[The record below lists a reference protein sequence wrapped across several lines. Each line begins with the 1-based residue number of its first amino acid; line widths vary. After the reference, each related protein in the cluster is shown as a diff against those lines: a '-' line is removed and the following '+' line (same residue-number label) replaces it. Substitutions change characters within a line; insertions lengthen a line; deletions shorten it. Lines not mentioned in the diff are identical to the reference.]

1 MVTSVSMSSERTES
15 NLLYADDLV
24 IGSVWDLGAHDVTES
39 EIIEF
44 ARQWDPQDFHV
55 DPAAGDA
62 GFFGGIIASGIH
74 TLAIFQRLA
83 VPAVFDR
90 WATIAGRG
98 MRDVRLLRPVR
109 PGTTLRGSMTVD
121 AVDLHRPDR
130 ARVEMTGRLV
140 EDGGTVLEMTME
152 IAARR
157 R

>member
-1 MVTSVSMSSERTES
+1 MSE
-15 NLLYADDLV
+15 LLYAEDLV
-24 IGSVWDLGAHDVTES
+24 IGSEWDLGSCVVTES

-44 ARQWDPQDFHV
+44 ARQWDPQGFHV
-55 DPAAGDA
+55 DPDIAAAGY
-62 GFFGGIIASGIH
+62 FGGIIASGIH
-74 TLAIFQRLA
+74 TMAIFQRLA

-109 PGTTLRGSMTVD
+109 PGTTLTGTMIVD
-121 AVDLHRPDR
+121 VVDLHHPDR

-152 IAARR
+152 ISARR